1 MMKISKI
8 LVLIVTISSVV
19 EVNAQTFSWKQK
31 ATLPGLSRW
40 GAYKF
45 VIGNLGFVGGGYH
58 NSSLTDF
65 WQYNPINNVW
75 TQMSNCPIATRT
87 AGSFSIAGYGYVVG
101 GIVSPGSNITN
112 SMYQYNPSNN
122 TWLQKASYPGIPIFG
137 AASFAIAGKGYYG
150 VGNAGVATGPYYNDF
165 YEYDPV
171 NDSWT
176 QKAQFPGAGRYGVH
190 GVATSNYGYVGFGL
204 DENTGLFYKDW
215 YQYNPATNMWIQ
227 KQDYPF
233 ILSNPSSFYINNKI
247 YLGTGH
253 IDTSVYDFIYSY
265 DETANTWTPEPTFI
279 GSGRWCAFGFAINN
293 IGYLG
298 TGTDLGGTNTYDDFY
313 EFSPDSLQDSVLCL
327 TFKPNSDGGKDIHVL
342 SGLPNTNVDPHQEF
356 VFCGWTCQGSPC
368 NDRALIQFN
377 MSVIPANAT
386 LISAT
391 LGLHANPSPIVI
403 PTANYGSN
411 NAFLIRRVTS
421 PWSESTV
428 TWNTQPTTTT
438 QNEVLVPQSTSSGQS
453 YLNLDVTALVND
465 MRNDP
470 QNSFG
475 FMMRLVN
482 EIPYNGRDFASSDH
496 PDSTKWPSITYCF
509 IIPTGINN
517 LQESQAYFKV
527 TPTVFTD
534 KISVEFLALSKKVQF
549 EILDISGKVIF
560 RKVVDGVPNK
570 YQKLDVYEN
579 ECSSALRNG
588 VYLVRL
594 ISNDIVMTKRIVRL
608 N

>member
-1 MMKISKI
+1 MKIFR
-8 LVLIVTISSVV
+8 LFLIITTVFVYVDSH
-19 EVNAQTFSWKQK
+19 AQNYIWKQK
-31 ATLPGLSRW
+31 ASLPGMGRW

-45 VIGNLGFVGGGYH
+45 VVGNLGYVGGGYN
-58 NSSLTDF
+58 NSSLNDL
-65 WQYNPINNVW
+65 WQYNPSNNVW

-112 SMYQYNPSNN
+112 NLYQYNPSNN

-137 AASFAIAGKGYYG
+137 AASFALAGKGYYG

-165 YEYDPV
+165 YEYNPV
-171 NDSWT
+171 SDVWT

-190 GVATSNYGYVGFGL
+190 GIATSNYGYVGLGFDG
-204 DENTGLFYKDW
+204 NTGLFYKDW
-215 YQYNPATNMWIQ
+215 YQYNPVTNMWIQ
-227 KQDYPF
+227 KQDYPY
-233 ILSNPSSFYINNKI
+233 ILAYPSSFYINNKI

-253 IDTSVYDFIYSY
+253 INTSVYDFIYSY

-298 TGTDLGGTNTYDDFY
+298 TGTDLGGSNTYDDFY
-313 EFSPDSLQDSVLCL
+313 EFSPDTLHDSVICL
-327 TFKPNSDGGKDIHVL
+327 TLKPNSDGGKDAHIL

-356 VFCGWTCQGSPC
+356 IFCGWTCQGSPC
-368 NDRALIQFN
+368 NDRALIQFD
-377 MSVIPANAT
+377 MSAIPANAT
-386 LISAT
+386 LVSAT
-391 LGLHANPSPIVI
+391 LGLHANPSPITI

-428 TWNTQPTTTT
+428 TWNTQPITTT
-438 QNEVLVPQSTSSGQS
+438 QNEVLVPQSNSSGQS

-475 FMMRLVN
+475 FIMRLVN

-509 IIPTGINN
+509 TVPTGISHTNKIN
-517 LQESQAYFKV
+517 DYFNV
-527 TPTVFTD
+527 YPTMFSNRINID
-534 KISVEFLALSKKVQF
+534 FLSSTKNF
-549 EILDISGKVIF
+549 EMEIIEISGK
-560 RKVVDGVPNK
+560 KVFGKSITCKPNVK
-570 YQKLDVYEN
+570 QSLTIAEDDLANVN
-579 ECSSALRNG
+579 VNG
-588 VYLVRL
+588 VYMVRFSCNEKVVTKKL
-594 ISNDIVMTKRIVRL
+594 IRMKM
-608 N
+608 

>member
-1 MMKISKI
+1 M
-8 LVLIVTISSVV
+8 VC
-19 EVNAQTFSWKQK
+19 
-31 ATLPGLSRW
+31 
-40 GAYKF
+40 
-45 VIGNLGFVGGGYH
+45 
-58 NSSLTDF
+58 F
-65 WQYNPINNVW
+65 W
-75 TQMSNCPIATRT
+75 
-87 AGSFSIAGYGYVVG
+87 
-101 GIVSPGSNITN
+101 
-112 SMYQYNPSNN
+112 
-122 TWLQKASYPGIPIFG
+122 L
-137 AASFAIAGKGYYG
+137 
-150 VGNAGVATGPYYNDF
+150 
-165 YEYDPV
+165 
-171 NDSWT
+171 
-176 QKAQFPGAGRYGVH
+176 
-190 GVATSNYGYVGFGL
+190 
-204 DENTGLFYKDW
+204 
-215 YQYNPATNMWIQ
+215 
-227 KQDYPF
+227 
-233 ILSNPSSFYINNKI
+233 
-247 YLGTGH
+247 
-253 IDTSVYDFIYSY
+253 
-265 DETANTWTPEPTFI
+265 
-279 GSGRWCAFGFAINN
+279 AINN

-327 TFKPNSDGGKDIHVL
+327 TLKPNSDGGKDIHVL

>member
-1 MMKISKI
+1 
-8 LVLIVTISSVV
+8 
-19 EVNAQTFSWKQK
+19 
-31 ATLPGLSRW
+31 
-40 GAYKF
+40 
-45 VIGNLGFVGGGYH
+45 
-58 NSSLTDF
+58 
-65 WQYNPINNVW
+65 
-75 TQMSNCPIATRT
+75 
-87 AGSFSIAGYGYVVG
+87 
-101 GIVSPGSNITN
+101 
-112 SMYQYNPSNN
+112 
-122 TWLQKASYPGIPIFG
+122 
-137 AASFAIAGKGYYG
+137 
-150 VGNAGVATGPYYNDF
+150 
-165 YEYDPV
+165 
-171 NDSWT
+171 
-176 QKAQFPGAGRYGVH
+176 
-190 GVATSNYGYVGFGL
+190 
-204 DENTGLFYKDW
+204 
-215 YQYNPATNMWIQ
+215 
-227 KQDYPF
+227 
-233 ILSNPSSFYINNKI
+233 
-247 YLGTGH
+247 
-253 IDTSVYDFIYSY
+253 
-265 DETANTWTPEPTFI
+265 
-279 GSGRWCAFGFAINN
+279 
-293 IGYLG
+293 
-298 TGTDLGGTNTYDDFY
+298 
-313 EFSPDSLQDSVLCL
+313 
-327 TFKPNSDGGKDIHVL
+327 
-342 SGLPNTNVDPHQEF
+342 
-356 VFCGWTCQGSPC
+356 
-368 NDRALIQFN
+368 

-386 LISAT
+386 LVSAT
-391 LGLHANPSPIVI
+391 LGLHANPNPVTI

-411 NAFLIRRVTS
+411 NAFLIQRVTS